1 MQARQRT
8 QQLVLSKGVEADGAL
23 ARLSGGGATRW
34 QLCDRLSERLLHF
47 RLSPSRDF
55 TNGPPA
61 EPDEEAV
68 DDGEDDSQHDHSEGR
83 ARSSGRWTLEFGG
96 GGRECGGLGPP
107 PERARPPR

>member
-61 EPDEEAV
+61 EPDEEPV

-83 ARSSGRWTLEFGG
+83 DRRQAARERVDVGRLAH
-96 GGRECGGLGPP
+96 RS
-107 PERARPPR
+107 